1 VLAAGLVS
9 SISSHFA
16 RRFRGSASGKVD
28 MYKIHVV
35 NLKTLERKED
45 WDMQI

>member
-1 VLAAGLVS
+1 MASPVVVNKGL
-9 SISSHFA
+9 
-16 RRFRGSASGKVD
+16 VD